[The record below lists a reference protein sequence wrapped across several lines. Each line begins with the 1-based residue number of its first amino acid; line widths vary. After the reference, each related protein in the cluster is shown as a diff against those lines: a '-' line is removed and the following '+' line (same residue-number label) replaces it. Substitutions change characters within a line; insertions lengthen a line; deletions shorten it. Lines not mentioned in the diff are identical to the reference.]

1 MADGFVTWGF
11 DEKRYR
17 YTFTDVERR
26 MRVINKKS
34 QDDLDV
40 LLNKLGKDIRHKTN
54 TINKEWYRKNG
65 IPESYRRA
73 QNRGHGD
80 ILHLTGYSYDVGENS
95 VTIYY
100 KDDINASDHGEYG
113 NASYRQLSGFG
124 QTWGEHAG
132 WLAGK
137 SGKRARATESKMY
150 ESKQSGNTRKFVDY
164 SASLFGQTQKINKG
178 LDFSAYIDFIETGG
192 ESWRNLGKFPKN
204 RIIHPTNATKKVQK
218 WIDTEL
224 NKVRKEVWQIAET
237 QINAFAKDIKR

>member
-1 MADGFVTWGF
+1 MADGFITWGF

-17 YTFTDVERR
+17 YTFTYVERH

-34 QDDLDV
+34 QDDLEV

-54 TINKEWYRKNG
+54 TINKEWYRKNS

-73 QNRGHGD
+73 QSRGHGD

-150 ESKQSGNTRKFVDY
+150 ESKQSGDTRKFVDY

>member
-1 MADGFVTWGF
+1 MADGFITWGF

-73 QNRGHGD
+73 QSRGHGD

-150 ESKQSGNTRKFVDY
+150 ESKQSGDTRKFVDY

-192 ESWRNLGKFPKN
+192 EGCSHARPW
-204 RIIHPTNATKKVQK
+204 
-218 WIDTEL
+218 
-224 NKVRKEVWQIAET
+224 
-237 QINAFAKDIKR
+237 KDCH

>member
-1 MADGFVTWGF
+1 MADGFITWGF

-73 QNRGHGD
+73 QSRGHGD

-100 KDDINASDHGEYG
+100 KDNINSNDHGEYG

-150 ESKQSGNTRKFVDY
+150 ESKQSGDTRKFVDY

-192 ESWRNLGKFPKN
+192 ESWRNLGKLPKN

>member
-1 MADGFVTWGF
+1 MADGFITWGF

-73 QNRGHGD
+73 QSRGHGD

-150 ESKQSGNTRKFVDY
+150 ESKQSGDTRKFVDY

-192 ESWRNLGKFPKN
+192 KNWRNLGKFPKN

>member
-1 MADGFVTWGF
+1 MADGFITWGF

-73 QNRGHGD
+73 RSRGYGD

-150 ESKQSGNTRKFVDY
+150 ECKQSGDTRKFVDY

-178 LDFSAYIDFIETGG
+178 LDFSADIDFIETGG

-237 QINAFAKDIKR
+237 QINAFAKDIKK

>member
-1 MADGFVTWGF
+1 MADGFITWGF

-73 QNRGHGD
+73 QSRGHGD

-150 ESKQSGNTRKFVDY
+150 ESKQSGDTRKFVDY

-192 ESWRNLGKFPKN
+192 ESWRNLGNFPKN

>member
-1 MADGFVTWGF
+1 MADGFITWGF

-73 QNRGHGD
+73 QSRGHGD

-150 ESKQSGNTRKFVDY
+150 ESKQSGDTRKFVDY

-192 ESWRNLGKFPKN
+192 ESWCNLGKFPKN
-204 RIIHPTNATKKVQK
+204 RVIHPTNATKKVQK

>member
-1 MADGFVTWGF
+1 MADGFITWGL

-34 QDDLDV
+34 QDDLDI
-40 LLNKLGKDIRHKTN
+40 LLNKLGKDIQHKTN

-65 IPESYRRA
+65 IPKKYRRA
-73 QNRGHGD
+73 QSRGHGD

-95 VTIYY
+95 VTVYY

-150 ESKQSGNTRKFVDY
+150 ESKQSGDTRKFVDY

-192 ESWRNLGKFPKN
+192 ESWHNLGKFPKN

>member
-1 MADGFVTWGF
+1 MADGFITWGF

-73 QNRGHGD
+73 QSRGHGD

-100 KDDINASDHGEYG
+100 KDNINSNDHGEYG
-113 NASYRQLSGFG
+113 QASYTQLSGHG
-124 QTWGEHAG
+124 YEWGEHAG
-132 WLAGK
+132 FLV
-137 SGKRARATESKMY
+137 
-150 ESKQSGNTRKFVDY
+150 GNSYQR
-164 SASLFGQTQKINKG
+164 LEFG
-178 LDFSAYIDFIETGG
+178 AYIDFIETGG
-192 ESWRNLGKFPKN
+192 EGWRNLGKFPKN
-204 RIIHPTNATKKVQK
+204 RMIHPTNATKKVQK

>member
-1 MADGFVTWGF
+1 MADGFITWGF

-73 QNRGHGD
+73 QSRGHGD

-150 ESKQSGNTRKFVDY
+150 ESKQSGDTRKFVDY

-178 LDFSAYIDFIETGG
+178 LVNSLRTG
-192 ESWRNLGKFPKN
+192 
-204 RIIHPTNATKKVQK
+204 
-218 WIDTEL
+218 
-224 NKVRKEVWQIAET
+224 
-237 QINAFAKDIKR
+237 